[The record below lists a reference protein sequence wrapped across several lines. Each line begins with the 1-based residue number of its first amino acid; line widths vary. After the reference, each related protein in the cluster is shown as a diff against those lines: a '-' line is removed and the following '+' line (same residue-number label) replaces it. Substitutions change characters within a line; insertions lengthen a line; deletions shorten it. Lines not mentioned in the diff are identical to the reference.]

1 MHLLH
6 DTGCFTLSIEVIVN
20 SATVRSKVFIRLQQF
35 LGKGVYA
42 VAIEC
47 KKDALTVNSNPF
59 NPFYVR
65 IVLWDQPWSLF
76 LRRYF
81 DI

>member
-6 DTGCFTLSIEVIVN
+6 DTGCFSLGLEVIAN

-47 KKDALTVNSNPF
+47 KKDALTVNSNP
-59 NPFYVR
+59 P
-65 IVLWDQPWSLF
+65 
-76 LRRYF
+76 
-81 DI
+81 